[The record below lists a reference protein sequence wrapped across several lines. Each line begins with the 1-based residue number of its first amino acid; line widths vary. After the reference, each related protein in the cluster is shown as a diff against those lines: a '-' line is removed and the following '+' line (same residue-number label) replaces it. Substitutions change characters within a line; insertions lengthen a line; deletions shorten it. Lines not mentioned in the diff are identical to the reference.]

1 MSSQP
6 ARPARRERR
15 AATLAARREHART
28 SAKQPRRFGLG
39 AMTVASLVAGLLIVG
54 AALVLNRPAPP
65 DLTVVRATAP
75 VGIATSGR
83 TLGAVGAPVVI
94 DLYEDFQ
101 CPACARWGE
110 NIFPGLV
117 SNELAAGT
125 VKIVFHGFAFLGPES
140 KAAEQAAWAA
150 ERQGRFWDMWA
161 TLYAN
166 QGLRENA
173 GAFDHDRLIA
183 MADVL
188 GLEPARFAADL
199 DAPEA
204 ARSVADGVAAAAAA
218 GVNST
223 PSLIVAGVPF
233 RGSTYPELAAA
244 IAAAATAGS

>member
-6 ARPARRERR
+6 ARPLRRERR
-15 AATLAARREHART
+15 AATLAARREQART
-28 SAKQPRRFGLG
+28 PVRQRPPFGIG
-39 AMTVASLVAGLLIVG
+39 TMTIASLILGLLIVG
-54 AALVLNRPAPP
+54 AVFVLNRPAPP
-65 DLTVVRATAP
+65 DLTVVRAMAP
-75 VGIATSGR
+75 TGIATSGR
-83 TLGAVGAPVVI
+83 TLGAEGAPVVI
-94 DLYEDFQ
+94 KLYEDFQ
-101 CPACARWGE
+101 CPACARWGV
-110 NIFPGLV
+110 NILPGLV

-125 VKIVFHGFAFLGPES
+125 VRIEFHGFAFLGPES

-150 ERQGRFWDMWA
+150 EQQGRFWDMWA

-166 QGLRENA
+166 QGIRENA
-173 GAFDHDRLIA
+173 GAFDRDRLIA

-188 GLEPARFAADL
+188 GLDATRFATDL

-223 PSLIVAGVPF
+223 PSLFVAGVAF

-244 IAAAATAGS
+244 IAAAAAAGS

>member
-1 MSSQP
+1 
-6 ARPARRERR
+6 
-15 AATLAARREHART
+15 
-28 SAKQPRRFGLG
+28 
-39 AMTVASLVAGLLIVG
+39 MTVASLVAGLLIVG

-65 DLTVVRATAP
+65 DPTVVRATAP
-75 VGIATSGR
+75 AGIATSGR
-83 TLGAVGAPVVI
+83 TLGAEGAPVVI

-101 CPACARWGE
+101 CPACARWGA

-117 SNELAAGT
+117 SNEIAAGT
-125 VKIVFHGFAFLGPES
+125 VKIVFHGFAFLGPDS
-140 KAAEQAAWAA
+140 TRAEQAVWAA

-173 GAFDHDRLIA
+173 GAFDRDRLVA

-199 DAPEA
+199 DSPDA
-204 ARSVADGVAAAAAA
+204 ARSVRDGVAAAAAA
-218 GVNST
+218 GVDST
-223 PSLIVAGVPF
+223 PTLIVDGVPF

-244 IAAAATAGS
+244 IAAAAVAGS

>member
-1 MSSQP
+1 
-6 ARPARRERR
+6 
-15 AATLAARREHART
+15 
-28 SAKQPRRFGLG
+28 
-39 AMTVASLVAGLLIVG
+39 MTVAALVAGLLIVG

-75 VGIATSGR
+75 AGIATSGR
-83 TLGAVGAPVVI
+83 TLGAEGAPVVI

-110 NIFPGLV
+110 NVLPGLV

-140 KAAEQAAWAA
+140 KGAEQAAWAA
-150 ERQGRFWDMWA
+150 EQQGRFWDMWA

-166 QGLRENA
+166 QGLHENA
-173 GAFDHDRLIA
+173 GAFDRDRLIA

-199 DAPEA
+199 DGPDAT
-204 ARSVADGVAAAAAA
+204 RSVQDGVAAAAAA

-223 PSLIVAGVPF
+223 PSLIIDGVPF
-233 RGSTYPELAAA
+233 QGSTYPELAAA
-244 IAAAATAGS
+244 VAAAAAVAGS